1 MKYPRYIQI
10 QAVATITKTKGRGQN
25 KQVSTITTQ
34 IPTFFLDKDVQGIFM
49 KDAFTPEHPLQLAAI
64 VESIVN
70 PFHDDRIAVSFQ
82 PMVCHSEF
90 QPEEIIDTK

>member
-10 QAVATITKTKGRGQN
+10 QAVATITKVTGRGEN
-25 KQVSTITTQ
+25 KRTSSTTTQ
-34 IPTFFLDKDVQGIFM
+34 IPTFFLDKDVQGISM
-49 KDAFTPEHPLQLAAI
+49 KDAFNAEHPLQLAAI

-70 PFHDDRIAVSFQ
+70 PFGDDRIAVSFV

-90 QPEEIIDTK
+90 QPEEIIG